1 MTTPSTS
8 FFVPSPS
15 RPSRVPVMLAAVV
28 LAASVASVSSS
39 IRHIEPTQIGMKI
52 SRLGSARGVA
62 RADVVSGYTL
72 INPLATEV
80 VTYPGTQVS
89 YTWTKTATEESPTDE
104 SLNFNTADSVQMN
117 VDVNFAFQI
126 DRTRAPDIY
135 RRFGPDVRYIT
146 QTYMRNVIRDQ
157 MTRVGSRFTSDE
169 ILGPKRAAFVDQVE
183 QGIRGRLNPDGFTI
197 QNFSVNQITPPD
209 NIRQAINAK
218 IEAAQ
223 TAIQAQN
230 KVAQSRAEAEQEVA
244 KARGDAQAILVRAQA
259 QALANR
265 VLAQSLTPQLVQSK
279 VVEKWDGHQPQVVS
293 DGGSLIQIPV
303 TGEGK
308 AAK

>member
-1 MTTPSTS
+1 MTTLPQTTHPAS
-8 FFVPSPS
+8 SPT
-15 RPSRVPVMLAAVV
+15 RLPRTPLLLGAVV
-28 LAASVASVSSS
+28 LALSAFGLMGSL
-39 IRHIEPTQIGMKI
+39 RHIEPTQIGMKI
-52 SRLGSARGVA
+52 SRLGSSRGVA

-72 INPLATEV
+72 INPLATEI

-89 YTWTKTATEESPTDE
+89 YTWTKAATEESPTDE
-104 SLNFNTADSVQMN
+104 SLNFNTSDSVQMN

-126 DRTRAPDIY
+126 DRLRAPDIY

-157 MTRVGSRFTSDE
+157 LTRVGSRFTSDE
-169 ILGPKRAAFVDQVE
+169 ILGAGRATLVDQVE
-183 QGIRGRLNPDGFTI
+183 KGIKARLTPDGFVI

-223 TAIQAQN
+223 LAFQAQN

-259 QALANR
+259 QAQANR
-265 VLAQSLTPQLVQSK
+265 VLAQSLTPELVQNK

-293 DGGSLIQIPV
+293 GGGSLIQLPV
-303 TGEGK
+303 TGEK
-308 AAK
+308 K